1 MARIHLRSSRRAALR
16 RSLATAVALA
26 VSLTLTVSVGLSPA
40 YADTTTTI
48 TFDDL
53 PPGTSVDTQY
63 SAQGVT
69 FVQTA
74 GEFGSTGLP
83 MTVADAALAD
93 TDPNVADST
102 CFGCEFV
109 PNSIRANL
117 ATTARIV
124 TSYASSCTSATLSMR
139 AYTAAGEIV
148 GTDSVVVADE
158 NSMSPLVVTDPE
170 GSDIAFI
177 RWFDDQPGCVVSIDT
192 LGVTLPDVGPP
203 ADVALS
209 TSASIVTVA
218 AGAPQTVPVTVTRVN
233 GSTGNL
239 TLSMSGQGPDVTPAF
254 TPNPVPGTGTS
265 SQLVVSASTT
275 TPFDETGATQVT
287 VTGTPASG
295 AVAPGARTTGFRL
308 RVVPTL
314 TTTAPA
320 SMSAP
325 ICGATSVTV
334 YQGIVPG
341 YAGTVTMGATGV
353 PAGVTVTFTP
363 PTAGGPTNPS
373 MHQMQVTPAPG
384 SAPGTSNLVVQG
396 TGAGATTRPDTVPV
410 TVTPLQFVEVPASA
424 TPGESISLRSSGF
437 CLGSQFRFG
446 NDQATVT
453 PGVDAYNADRTRVTL
468 TVPRLAT
475 TGPVRVQASGVQVGA
490 SGAVNIRE
498 NRRTTGFRF
507 VNNYANHPMNHAIL
521 QKTYGRGE
529 TNLSIDLCWP
539 FGCSIVTDWID
550 PLAYV
555 FMRIANAVL
564 TSGSCFGIAMT
575 GQRLAKGHEPIAPY
589 APAGAATPWDLTGP
603 TGPAPAIRN
612 TIAGW
617 HSVQLST
624 QFIQKW
630 VREFVN
636 NAVQPAEI
644 LRSRF
649 SAVSPTNPAMVSLKS
664 GTSGHAVIAY
674 GYRALAGGAW
684 EVDINDSNIPYDM
697 AEETDTDGSTH
708 LDRLNRSTLHFDGSG
723 NWTYPGLETSPGV
736 PWSGGRATVALV
748 PMSEWPRDP
757 SMPTGLSDLLSL
769 IVPFGDAP
777 AGTVTDAE
785 GNTLSADG
793 TGSLPGQTLP
803 LLQGPDDHQVAF
815 IIEGTGPLTYSVPN
829 TDARTYGQGL
839 VGPGL
844 AARVDGIEATSG
856 QTDLIG
862 SDAGTG
868 TVWLD
873 PAGAAGALEV
883 EVAREE
889 SGKGNAQRLIN
900 LDLSGVGNDELK
912 VRVPDGSGPVVV
924 ENDGA
929 TATVTGTIGRTGTG
943 GLPGTVRLPSTA
955 LAPGERMLVKPKSW
969 RELGTRPTVVEV
981 RSAGGDLVSTTT
993 VRPKSPDLLK
1003 KTSSKLST
1011 VKATKRL
1018 LVVKARG
1025 VKMPAGS
1032 RLVQKVQVLRGTKVV
1047 RTLQR
1052 DKVWRGGKSRWT
1064 AKLKLPDG
1072 RYQLRLVSA
1081 AAVVRSGIPTSDV
1094 VRRTTS
1100 VRLR

>member
-1 MARIHLRSSRRAALR
+1 MARIHSRSPRLSWLR
-16 RSLATAVALA
+16 RPLGTAVALTVTLA
-26 VSLTLTVSVGLSPA
+26 LTVTGVLSPA
-40 YADTTTTI
+40 HADSTTTI
-48 TFDDL
+48 TFDEL
-53 PPGTSVDTQY
+53 PSGTTVETQY

-74 GEFGSTGLP
+74 GEFGSSGLP
-83 MTVADAALAD
+83 MTLADAPLAN
-93 TDPNVADST
+93 TDSNVVEST

-109 PNSIRANL
+109 PHSIRANF

-124 TSYASSCTSATLSMR
+124 SAYVSSGCTTATVSMR
-139 AYTAAGEIV
+139 GYSAGGNVV
-148 GTDSVVVADE
+148 GTDAALVGDTAMV
-158 NSMSPLVVTDPE
+158 PLTITDPE
-170 GSDIAFI
+170 GSDIAFV
-177 RWFDDQPGCVVSIDT
+177 RFFDDQPGCQIRVDT
-192 LGVTLPDVGPP
+192 LAVTLPDVGPP

-209 TSASIVTVA
+209 TSASVVTVA
-218 AGAPQTVPVTVTRVN
+218 AGAPQTVPITVTRVN
-233 GSTGNL
+233 GSSGDL
-239 TLSMSGQGPDVTPAF
+239 TLSMTGQGAGVTPTF
-254 TPNPVPGTGTS
+254 TPNPVGGSGTS
-265 SQLVVSASTT
+265 SQLVVSASTS
-275 TPFDETGATQVT
+275 TPFDESGLTQVT

-295 AVAPGARTTGFRL
+295 AVAPAPRTTGFRL

-320 SMSAP
+320 AISAP
-325 ICGATSVTV
+325 ICGAATATV
-334 YQGIVPG
+334 YQGIVFG

-353 PAGVTVTFTP
+353 PAGVAVTFAP

-373 MHQMQVTPAPG
+373 MHQMRVAPAPG
-384 SAPGTSNLVVQG
+384 SATGTTNIVVQG
-396 TGAGATTRPDTVPV
+396 TGADATTRSDTVALS
-410 TVTPLQFVEVPASA
+410 VTPVQFVEVPASA
-424 TPGESISLRSSGF
+424 TPGQSISLRSSGF
-437 CLGSQFRFG
+437 CLGSEFRFG
-446 NDQATVT
+446 NAQATVT

-475 TGPVRVQASGVQVGA
+475 TGPVRVRASGIEVGA
-490 SGAVNIRE
+490 SGAVAIRE
-498 NRRTTGFRF
+498 FRRTTGFRF
-507 VNNYANHPMNHAIL
+507 ANNYGNHPMNHAIL
-521 QKTYGRGE
+521 EKTYGRGE

-550 PLAYV
+550 PLAWV
-555 FMRIANAVL
+555 FMKIANEVL
-564 TSGSCFGIAMT
+564 TSGSCFGLAMT

-589 APAGAATPWDLTGP
+589 APAGSATPWDLTGP
-603 TGPAPAIRN
+603 SGPAPAIRN

-649 SAVSPTNPAMVSLKS
+649 SAVSPTNPAMVSIKS
-664 GTSGHAVIAY
+664 GSSGHAFIAY
-674 GYRALAGGAW
+674 GFRGLPGGAW
-684 EVDINDSNIPYDM
+684 EVDINDSNIPYDL
-697 AEETDTDGSTH
+697 AEETDADGSTH
-708 LDRLNRSTLHFDGSG
+708 LDRLNLSTLHFDGSG
-723 NWTYPGLETSPGV
+723 NWTYPGLG
-736 PWSGGRATVALV
+736 WSGGRATVALV

-757 SMPTGLSDLLSL
+757 SMPTGLRDLLSL

-777 AGTVTDAE
+777 AGMVTDAD
-785 GNTLSADG
+785 GRTLSADG

-815 IIEGTGPLTYSVPN
+815 MIEGTGPLTYSVPN

-844 AARVDGIEATSG
+844 AARVDGIEATAG

-889 SGKGNAQRLIN
+889 SGTGDAQRLVD
-900 LDLSGVGNDELK
+900 LDLNGVGDDQVLVK
-912 VRVPDGSGPVVV
+912 VPDGSGPLVV
-924 ENDGA
+924 ENAGG
-929 TATVTGTIGRTGTG
+929 TATVTGTVGRTGTG
-943 GLPGTVRLPSTA
+943 GLPGTVRLPATE
-955 LAPGERMLVKPKSW
+955 LASGERLLVKPKSW
-969 RELGTRPTVVEV
+969 RHLGSKPTVVEV
-981 RSAGGDLVSTTT
+981 RSAGGDLVSSTT

-1003 KTSSKLST
+1003 KTSAKLTT
-1011 VKATKRL
+1011 VKPTKRL
-1018 LVVKARG
+1018 LVVRARTE
-1025 VKMPAGS
+1025 KMPAGS
-1032 RLVQKVQVLRGTKVV
+1032 QLVQKVQVLRGKKVV
-1047 RTLQR
+1047 RTIQR
-1052 DKVWRGGKSRWT
+1052 DKTWRGGTSRWT

-1081 AAVVRSGIPTSDV
+1081 AAVVRNGVPISDV
-1094 VRRTTS
+1094 ARRTTS